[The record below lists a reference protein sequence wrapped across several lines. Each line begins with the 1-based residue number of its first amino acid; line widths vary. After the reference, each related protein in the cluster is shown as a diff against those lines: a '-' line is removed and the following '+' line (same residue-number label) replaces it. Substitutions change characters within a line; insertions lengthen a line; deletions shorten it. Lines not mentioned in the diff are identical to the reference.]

1 MKKLLFLLLICLSSC
16 AKDDIFIDIVPIN
29 KQLYLTDGTLF
40 ANNHNRVINSKY
52 GEYIEFEREQIL
64 VELIEDVQYNANDFC
79 LWYYPKGKYRYMIRC
94 QKSILPNSNFLIGKY
109 YISVYYF
116 MNYNDLK

>member
-1 MKKLLFLLLICLSSC
+1 MKKLYLLLLICLSSC
-16 AKDDIFIDIVPIN
+16 AKDDIFIDITPIN

-40 ANNHNRVINSKY
+40 SNSYNRVINGKY
-52 GEYIEFEREQIL
+52 GKYIEFEREQIL

-79 LWYYPKGKYRYMIRC
+79 QWYYPKYKYRYMIHC
-94 QKSILPNSNFLIGKY
+94 QKSILPDSNFLIGKY

-116 MNYNDLK
+116 MDYNDLK